1 MIVNRAQTTAGKI
14 TLEDWLE
21 LKGIRGID
29 RHGIVHRLD
38 KDTSGLMVVGK
49 TAIAMQAL
57 QAQFKERQVKKS
69 YLALVHGKLEPKK
82 GSINAPISRNP
93 FNRQRF
99 GIFVGGRSATTDYQ
113 LESAYLSPEGEEL
126 SLVKAFPLTGRTHQ
140 IRVHIKSIGHPVVS
154 DLIYAPK
161 KLLKFDFLWCP
172 RLFLHASK
180 IKFSHPKSKKDVEFK
195 SDLPGDLKD
204 ALSYLTPLRFAE
216 RQLRGA
222 SN

>member
-1 MIVNRAQTTAGKI
+1 MVLAKPTGMIVNRAQTTAGKI

-99 GIFVGGRSATTDYQ
+99 GIFVGGRSAITDYR

-140 IRVHIKSIGHPVVS
+140 IRVHLKSLNHPLVS
-154 DLIYAPK
+154 DPWYGGRKTAK
-161 KLLKFDFLWCP
+161 KDLRFCP
-172 RLFLHASK
+172 RLFLHAASLELK
-180 IKFSHPKSKKDVEFK
+180 HPVTN
-195 SDLPGDLKD
+195 
-204 ALSYLTPLRFAE
+204 TPLRYE
-216 RQLRGA
+216 IPLPQDLQ
-222 SN
+222 SVLNKLKKIDE